1 MAVITVVLAVL
12 VVSYASSMKA
22 YLQQRG
28 QINTLNSAI
37 ARSQQDIA
45 SLEREKKRWNDPA
58 YVKDQATRRFG
69 WVLPGEVAYQVID
82 RNGKPM
88 GTTNQLSDPNRVVHV
103 TPTAWWAKQA
113 SSLARAD
120 HPPKVQPP
128 PASKITPKNE

>member
-28 QINTLNSAI
+28 QINSLHSEI
-37 ARSQQDIA
+37 AQSRKDITA
-45 SLEREKKRWNDPA
+45 LEREKKRWNDPA

-103 TPTAWWAKQA
+103 APTAWWAKQA
-113 SSLARAD
+113 DSLAKAD
-120 HPPKVQPP
+120 HPPKTPPP
-128 PASKITPKNE
+128 PASKITPKDE